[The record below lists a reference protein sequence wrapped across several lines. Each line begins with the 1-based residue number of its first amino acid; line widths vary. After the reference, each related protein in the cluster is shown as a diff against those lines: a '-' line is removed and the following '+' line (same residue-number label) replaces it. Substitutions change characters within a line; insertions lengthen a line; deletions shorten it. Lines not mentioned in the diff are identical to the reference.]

1 MRTRSIGF
9 AAIAAL
15 AAVAFTIP
23 TLTARQRSTTKWEY
37 VRLTPGLRF
46 GMDYDMSQRPMGYQA
61 CEARDAAWK
70 CRDFKSADQ
79 QSNDD
84 ALRRALA
91 TLGAEGWELVST
103 IDQSGNIVYPVGLT
117 YLLKR
122 SSPCPRR
129 SSRICQR
136 AGP

>member
-1 MRTRSIGF
+1 MRTRSIGL

-15 AAVAFTIP
+15 AAIAFTIP
-23 TLTARQRSTTKWEY
+23 TLMARQQVATSGRY
-37 VRLTPGLRF
+37 LRLTPGLRF
-46 GMDYDMSQRPMGYQA
+46 GMDFDMSQRPMGYQA
-61 CEARDAAWK
+61 CEAKDAAWK

-103 IDQSGNIVYPVGLT
+103 IEQSGTVVYPVGLT

-122 SSPCPRR
+122 QQP
-129 SSRICQR
+129 
-136 AGP
+136 